1 MRTIA
6 WRGGDFFEAGTG
18 CIREVEMRICI
29 IGCGGIG
36 SIFAAC
42 LARVDTLEV
51 FAYDVWDEHVRAINE
66 KGLRVIGEA
75 NFTVEIEAT
84 NDPNKIPRCDYGI
97 VAVRGMDTRNAIAG
111 AAHLFDENSAVCSI
125 QNGVG
130 NEEILAEHVPHVI
143 RGTTFSAGH
152 IVEPGHVIYEISGD
166 TWVGPF
172 EPTHPPMKK
181 VEELAAVLTRA
192 GMETIAVQDARGV
205 QWTKLIFTSST
216 FPVEALTLLHH
227 RAATSFP
234 PTGELL
240 NSLIEEAGAV
250 ARALGIELH
259 HDPKDAVRARAQ
271 APGRHQPGMMQDV
284 LAGRA
289 TEIDFM
295 NGAIVRWGEQAGV
308 PTPLNRTLWA
318 LIKGLE
324 HSRTHP

>member
-1 MRTIA
+1 
-6 WRGGDFFEAGTG
+6 
-18 CIREVEMRICI
+18 MRICI

-51 FAYDVWDEHVRAINE
+51 FAYDVWNEHVRAINE
-66 KGLRVIGEA
+66 NGLRVIGEA

-84 NDPNKIPRCDYGI
+84 TDPKKIPRCDYGI
-97 VAVRGMDTRNAIAG
+97 VAARGMDTREAIVQ
-111 AAHLFDENSAVCSI
+111 AAHLFDEKSAVCSV

-130 NEEILAEHVPHVI
+130 NEEILAEYIPHVI

-152 IVEPGHVIYEISGD
+152 VAEPGHVTYEIAGD
-166 TWVGPF
+166 TWLGPF
-172 EPTHPPMKK
+172 EPGHTPMKK
-181 VEELAAVLTRA
+181 VEELAATLTRS
-192 GMETIAVQDARGV
+192 GLETIALQDARGV

-227 RAATSFP
+227 RATTSFR
-234 PTGELL
+234 PTSELL
-240 NSLIEEAGAV
+240 NSLIEEGGAV

-259 HDPKDAVRARAQ
+259 HDPKDSVRALAQ
-271 APGRHQPGMMQDV
+271 APGKHLASMMQDV

-295 NGAIVRWGEQAGV
+295 NGAIVRCGEQAGV
-308 PTPLNRTLWA
+308 PTPLNRTLWT
-318 LIKGLE
+318 LVKGLE
-324 HSRTHP
+324 HSWTHP

>member
-1 MRTIA
+1 
-6 WRGGDFFEAGTG
+6 
-18 CIREVEMRICI
+18 MRICV

-51 FAYDVWDEHVRAINE
+51 FACDVWNEHVKAINE
-66 KGLRVIGEA
+66 NGLRVVGEA

-84 NDPNKIPRCDYGI
+84 TDPKKIPRCDYGI
-97 VAVRGMDTRNAIAG
+97 VAARGMDTRGAIAR
-111 AAHLFDENSAVCSI
+111 AAHLFDEKSAVCSI

-130 NEEILAEHVPHVI
+130 NEEVLAEYVPHVI
-143 RGTTFSAGH
+143 RGTTFAAGS
-152 IVEPGHVIYEISGD
+152 VTEPGRVTYEIAGD
-166 TWVGPF
+166 TWLGPF
-172 EPTHPPMKK
+172 EPADTPIKK

-192 GMETIAVQDARGV
+192 GLETMAVPDARGV
-205 QWTKLIFTSST
+205 QWTKLIFTSSI

-227 RAATSFP
+227 GATTSFR
-234 PTGELL
+234 PTHELL
-240 NSLIEEAGAV
+240 DSLIEEGGAV

-271 APGRHQPGMMQDV
+271 APGKHRASMMQDV

-295 NGAIVRWGEQAGV
+295 NGAIVRCGEQAGV

-318 LIKGLE
+318 LVKGLE
-324 HSRTHP
+324 YSWTHP

>member
-1 MRTIA
+1 
-6 WRGGDFFEAGTG
+6 
-18 CIREVEMRICI
+18 MRICI

-36 SIFAAC
+36 SIFASH
-42 LARVDTLEV
+42 LARIHTLEV
-51 FAYDVWDEHVRAINE
+51 FAYDVWDQHVKAINE
-66 KGLRVIGEA
+66 NGLRVTGEA

-84 NDPNKIPRCDYGI
+84 SDPKKIPRCDYGI
-97 VAVRGMDTRNAIAG
+97 VAARSMDTRNAIAG
-111 AAHLFDENSAVCSI
+111 TAHLFDERSAVCSI

-130 NEEILAEHVPHVI
+130 NEEIVAEYVPHVI
-143 RGTTFSAGH
+143 RGTTFAAGH
-152 IVEPGHVIYEISGD
+152 IAEPGHVTYEISGD

-172 EPTHPPMKK
+172 EPAHTPMNK
-181 VEELAAVLTRA
+181 VEELAAMLTRA

-227 RAATSFP
+227 RAATLFR
-234 PTGELL
+234 PTSELL
-240 NSLIEEAGAV
+240 NSLIEEADAV

-259 HDPKDAVRARAQ
+259 HDPKDAVRAGAQ
-271 APGRHQPGMMQDV
+271 APGKHQTSMMQDV

-324 HSRTHP
+324 HSWTHP

>member
-1 MRTIA
+1 
-6 WRGGDFFEAGTG
+6 
-18 CIREVEMRICI
+18 MRICV

-36 SIFAAC
+36 SVFAAH
-42 LARVDTLEV
+42 LARVETLEV
-51 FAYDVWDEHVRAINE
+51 FAYDVWREHVKAINE
-66 KGLRVIGEA
+66 SGLRVIGEV

-84 NDPNKIPRCDYGI
+84 TDPKKIPHCDYGI
-97 VAVRGMDTRNAIAG
+97 VAARSMDTRNAIAG
-111 AAHLFDENSAVCSI
+111 AAHLFNETSAVCSI

-130 NEEILAEHVPHVI
+130 NEELLAEYVPHVI
-143 RGTTFSAGH
+143 RGTTFAAGH
-152 IVEPGHVIYEISGD
+152 IGEPGQVSYEISGD
-166 TWVGPF
+166 TWIGPF
-172 EPTHPPMKK
+172 EPTHTPMKK
-181 VEELAAVLTRA
+181 VEELAALLTRA

-227 RAATSFP
+227 RAATMFR
-234 PTGELL
+234 PTSELL
-240 NSLIEEAGAV
+240 NSLLEESGAV

-271 APGRHQPGMMQDV
+271 APGKHKASMVQDV
-284 LAGRA
+284 LASRA
-289 TEIDFM
+289 TEIDFL

-324 HSRTHP
+324 HSWTNS

>member
-1 MRTIA
+1 
-6 WRGGDFFEAGTG
+6 
-18 CIREVEMRICI
+18 MRICI

-36 SIFAAC
+36 SIFASH
-42 LARVDTLEV
+42 LARIHTLEA
-51 FAYDVWDEHVRAINE
+51 FAYDVWDQHVKAINE
-66 KGLRVIGEA
+66 NGLRVTGEA

-84 NDPNKIPRCDYGI
+84 SDPKKIPRCDYGI
-97 VAVRGMDTRNAIAG
+97 VAARSMDTRNAIAG
-111 AAHLFDENSAVCSI
+111 TAHLFDERSAVCSI

-130 NEEILAEHVPHVI
+130 NEEIVAEYVPHVI
-143 RGTTFSAGH
+143 RGTTFAAGH
-152 IVEPGHVIYEISGD
+152 IAEPGHVTYEISGD

-172 EPTHPPMKK
+172 EPAHTPMKK
-181 VEELAAVLTRA
+181 VEELAAMLTRA

-227 RAATSFP
+227 RAATLFR
-234 PTGELL
+234 PTSELL
-240 NSLIEEAGAV
+240 NSLIEEADAV

-259 HDPKDAVRARAQ
+259 HDPKDAVRAGAQ
-271 APGRHQPGMMQDV
+271 APGKHQTSMMQDV

-324 HSRTHP
+324 HSWTHP

>member
-1 MRTIA
+1 
-6 WRGGDFFEAGTG
+6 
-18 CIREVEMRICI
+18 MRICV

-36 SIFAAC
+36 SVFAAH

-51 FAYDVWDEHVRAINE
+51 FAYDVWKEHVKAINE
-66 KGLRVIGEA
+66 NGLRVSGEA

-84 NDPNKIPRCDYGI
+84 TDPKKIPRCDYGI
-97 VAVRGMDTRNAIAG
+97 VAARSMDTRDAIAG
-111 AAHLFDENSAVCSI
+111 TSQLFDEKSAVCSI

-130 NEEILAEHVPHVI
+130 NEEILAAYVAHVI
-143 RGTTFSAGH
+143 RGTTFAAGH
-152 IVEPGHVIYEISGD
+152 VAEPGQATYEITGE
-166 TWVGPF
+166 TWLGPF
-172 EPTHPPMKK
+172 EPAHTPMNK
-181 VEELAAVLTRA
+181 VAELAAVLSRG
-192 GMETIAVQDARGV
+192 GMEAIAVEDARGV
-205 QWTKLIFTSST
+205 QWTKLIFTSSI

-227 RAATSFP
+227 RATTSFQ

-240 NSLIEEAGAV
+240 NSLIEEGAAV
-250 ARALGIELH
+250 ARALGIGLH

-271 APGRHQPGMMQDV
+271 APGKHQASMMQDV

-324 HSRTHP
+324 HSWTHP

>member
-1 MRTIA
+1 
-6 WRGGDFFEAGTG
+6 
-18 CIREVEMRICI
+18 MRICV

-51 FAYDVWDEHVRAINE
+51 FAYDVWNEHVKAINE
-66 KGLRVIGEA
+66 NGLRVTGEA

-84 NDPNKIPRCDYGI
+84 TDPKKIPRCDYGI
-97 VAVRGMDTRNAIAG
+97 VAARGMDTRTAIAG
-111 AAHLFDENSAVCSI
+111 AAHLFDEKSAVCSI

-130 NEEILAEHVPHVI
+130 NEEILAEYVPHVI
-143 RGTTFSAGH
+143 RGTTFAAGH
-152 IVEPGHVIYEISGD
+152 VAEPGHVTYEIAGD
-166 TWVGPF
+166 TWLGPF
-172 EPTHPPMKK
+172 EPAHTPMKK
-181 VEELAAVLTRA
+181 VEELAASLTRA
-192 GMETIAVQDARGV
+192 GLETIATQDARGV

-227 RAATSFP
+227 RATTSFR
-234 PTGELL
+234 PTSDLL
-240 NSLIEEAGAV
+240 NSLIEEGGAV

-271 APGRHQPGMMQDV
+271 APGKHRASMMQDV

-295 NGAIVRWGEQAGV
+295 NGAIVRCGEQAGV

-324 HSRTHP
+324 HSWTQP